1 MKRFRKTRPVHST
14 VALAATLALGFAGG
28 AAAQQGSAPVQQV
41 PVQQGGVPMQQGG
54 APGQQVPPQPGD
66 VPVQQVP
73 MQQAPMQQAPM
84 QQGGAP
90 MQQMP
95 MQHGG
100 VNGAANG
107 MNPTNGTVGGSSSD
121 TSSAGNTNGGGMP
134 QVQRQGSVEF
144 VSGGVGLDESK
155 ALQAA
160 RSQWPLSL
168 RFTGRNAEFLADV
181 HVRIVDAHG
190 ASVLDATSRGPY
202 MLVRV
207 RPGRYTVHVSHDGVN
222 KTSAVTVG
230 SNGSAR
236 ASFVW

>member
-1 MKRFRKTRPVHST
+1 MMKRFHKTRPVFST
-14 VALAATLALGFAGG
+14 VAIAATLTLGFAGI

-41 PVQQGGVPMQQGG
+41 PMPQGG
-54 APGQQVPPQPGD
+54 APVQQA
-66 VPVQQVP
+66 PVQQMP
-73 MQQAPMQQAPM
+73 AQQMPTQQAPMQQMPT
-84 QQGGAP
+84 QQGGA
-90 MQQMP
+90 
-95 MQHGG
+95 
-100 VNGAANG
+100 NGAMNG
-107 MNPTNGTVGGSSSD
+107 MNPANGSVGGSSAD

-134 QVQRQGSVEF
+134 QVQQQGGVEF

-168 RFTGRNAEFLADV
+168 RFTGRDAEFIADV
-181 HVRIVDAHG
+181 HVQIVDAHG
-190 ASVLDATSRGPY
+190 ASVLDATARGPY

-207 RPGRYTVHVSHDGVN
+207 RPGRYTVHVSHNGVD

-236 ASFVW
+236 ASFIW